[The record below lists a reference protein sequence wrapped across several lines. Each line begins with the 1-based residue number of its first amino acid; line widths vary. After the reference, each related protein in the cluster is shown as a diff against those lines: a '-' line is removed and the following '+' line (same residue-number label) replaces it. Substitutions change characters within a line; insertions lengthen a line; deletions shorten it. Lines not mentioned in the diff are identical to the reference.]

1 MEKEILLAKFKS
13 CSDYFSSEMINDCK
27 ALLDIETSI
36 YKNMNDSF
44 EAIMCL
50 FVIILERRTKMEK
63 SITIQFNKEKQNK
76 YIRLKKLCN
85 KVTNNMNFIT
95 KRYNNEK

>member
-1 MEKEILLAKFKS
+1 M
-13 CSDYFSSEMINDCK
+13 
-27 ALLDIETSI
+27 
-36 YKNMNDSF
+36 
-44 EAIMCL
+44 
-50 FVIILERRTKMEK
+50 RTKMEK
-63 SITIQFNKEKQNK
+63 PITIQFNKEKQNK